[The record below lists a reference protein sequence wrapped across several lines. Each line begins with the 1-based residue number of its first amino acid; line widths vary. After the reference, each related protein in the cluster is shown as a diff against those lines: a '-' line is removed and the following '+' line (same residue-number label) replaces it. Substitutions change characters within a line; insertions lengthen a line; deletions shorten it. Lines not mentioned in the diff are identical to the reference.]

1 MSFNSKYTGAKIEEF
16 LDKINSG
23 EVGTYVSNI
32 DVITLLGVIDIHK
45 HNPSGAPQIAI
56 NGDLLS
62 AIENFNRI
70 TIPYSNS
77 RADLGYY
84 TITGFVSADSKL
96 SFTLPINEGKVIY
109 CNSCPVNLSNPSIN
123 AKFLDI
129 IDLYNK
135 QDKLISGVNIS
146 TINGQSLL
154 EGEDLTIGQ
163 PVVNVLTSGILNKEA
178 TFNIQWGKIHII
190 PEDVSNVNITNRTLP
205 TSDYVESSVIFRL
218 SSLGDF
224 NLFGNVPI
232 NWPNGINPLS
242 TLEINVL
249 YELSISATTIDGII
263 VYNGIL
269 VPFK

>member
-32 DVITLLGVIDIHK
+32 DVITLLGIIYTYK
-45 HNPSGAPQIAI
+45 RNPSGAHLIQI
-56 NGDLLS
+56 NGDLLT

-84 TITGFVSADSKL
+84 TITGFVSSDSKL
-96 SFTLPINEGKVIY
+96 NFTLPINEGKVIY
-109 CNSCPVNLSNPSIN
+109 CNSCPVNPSDPFIN
-123 AKFLDI
+123 AKFLDV

-146 TINGQSLL
+146 TINGKSLL
-154 EGEDLTIGQ
+154 EGGDLTVGQ
-163 PVVNVLTSGILNKEA
+163 PVVKVPTSGILAKEA

-190 PEDVSNVNITNRTLP
+190 PEDVSSIVITNRSLP

-218 SSLGDF
+218 ASLGNF

-249 YELSISATTIDGII
+249 YELSISATTIGGTII
-263 VYNGIL
+263 YNGIL